1 MEGMMSPF
9 RIIEIDGLDVSLF
22 EEDMNLFRKNGLGT
36 LCIPDTIGQLAM
48 AFEFKKRCDV
58 VKQLVFASG
67 EKRVAR
73 RASGAQAA
81 DFAVNVHASV
91 MKPL

>member
-1 MEGMMSPF
+1 MSPL

-22 EEDMNLFRKNGLGT
+22 EEDTNLFGKNGLST
-36 LCIPDTIGQLAM
+36 PCVPDTIGQLAT

-58 VKQLVFASG
+58 VKQLVFTSS
-67 EKRVAR
+67 EKQVAR
-73 RASGAQAA
+73 RASGVQAT